1 MDVLDNLTEK
11 LNSPDKLNRLKAVE
25 EIARLIKKG
34 EITRQESEEVNNHV
48 HTIYSFSP
56 YSPSSAAYHAWKAG
70 LKTIGIM
77 DHDSIAGGAELIQA
91 CKILGLASTVGCEIR
106 VNFDQ
111 TRLQGRQ
118 INSPDAKNIAY
129 IAIHGIPQCQFAI
142 IRDFLKPIN
151 ERRNYR
157 NRLMVDRMNQFL
169 LDYGIEKIDYYRDV
183 FSISKADEGGSITER
198 HLLFA
203 LAKKIIQQIGQ
214 GEKLVCFLERKLK
227 IVIPE
232 RVKPFLIDLSNP
244 YYNYD
249 LLGIL
254 KSSFMEKIFI
264 EPDQTECI
272 SVYEAIDFIN
282 SITAIPAY
290 AYLGDVLESPTGDKK
305 SQQFEDDYLEELF
318 DEIKKIGFKAVTY
331 VPPRNTAQQLKRV
344 QKLCKKYNLMEISG
358 VDINQP
364 RQSFNCPEIL
374 KPQFHH
380 LIDMTWALIAHEKL
394 ANYNSIYALFH
405 EQNPLP
411 NLSLRERVKVY
422 SSIGRNIDPFNPERV
437 EHLIPIYFI

>member
-1 MDVLDNLTEK
+1 
-11 LNSPDKLNRLKAVE
+11 
-25 EIARLIKKG
+25 
-34 EITRQESEEVNNHV
+34 
-48 HTIYSFSP
+48 
-56 YSPSSAAYHAWKAG
+56 
-70 LKTIGIM
+70 
-77 DHDSIAGGAELIQA
+77 
-91 CKILGLASTVGCEIR
+91 
-106 VNFDQ
+106 
-111 TRLQGRQ
+111 
-118 INSPDAKNIAY
+118 
-129 IAIHGIPQCQFAI
+129 
-142 IRDFLKPIN
+142 
-151 ERRNYR
+151 
-157 NRLMVDRMNQFL
+157 
-169 LDYGIEKIDYYRDV
+169 
-183 FSISKADEGGSITER
+183 
-198 HLLFA
+198 LFPR
-203 LAKKIIQQIGQ
+203 KKI
-214 GEKLVCFLERKLK
+214 KN
-227 IVIPE
+227 
-232 RVKPFLIDLSNP
+232 LIDLSNP

-272 SVYEAIDFIN
+272 SVYEAINFVN
-282 SITAIPAY
+282 SIDAIPAY

-331 VPPRNTAQQLKRV
+331 VPPRNTAQQLERV
-344 QKLCKKYNLMEISG
+344 QQLCKKYNLMEISG

-405 EQNPLP
+405 KQNPLP